1 MRIRL
6 KPNIL
11 FLLIDGLRADKCHG
25 NKKTSV
31 TPHID
36 SLIQNGVYFNQTI
49 CSAPVTFTALSSLFT
64 GLHASE
70 AVILNNE
77 IFTINQKRKNYVE
90 HLKEI
95 GYTTYAFHLYF

>member
-1 MRIRL
+1 MHVRL

-31 TPHID
+31 TPCID
-36 SLIQNGVYFNQTI
+36 SLIENGVYFNQAI
-49 CSAPVTFTALSSLFT
+49 CSGPVTATSLSSLFT
-64 GLHASE
+64 GLYASE

-77 IFTINQKRKNYVE
+77 IFTMNPKCKNYVG
-90 HLKEI
+90 H
-95 GYTTYAFHLYF
+95 FH

>member
-1 MRIRL
+1 MNIGL

-31 TPHID
+31 TPHIN

-49 CSAPVTFTALSSLFT
+49 YSAPITPPALSSLFT
-64 GLHASE
+64 GLYPSE
-70 AVILNNE
+70 AIILNNE
-77 IFTINQKRKNYVE
+77 IFTSSSFFPAEFFTN
-90 HLKEI
+90 
-95 GYTTYAFHLYF
+95 